1 MAQPTEPSML
11 DPEIRDVVK
20 TLVNQ
25 QLAVL
30 SAGSRL
36 ASLRKEVGELK
47 KERDGTIAELAR
59 LQIKFTNMQLP
70 FGLTTDE
77 KGYVV
82 AADAPDDEEEEE

>member
-1 MAQPTEPSML
+1 MAQLTETTIIEPKMH
-11 DPEIRDVVK
+11 DVVK
-20 TLVNQ
+20 TLVRQ

-59 LQIKFTNMQLP
+59 LEVDLTHMELP
-70 FGLTTDE
+70 FGLTRDE
-77 KGYVV
+77 RGYVV
-82 AADAPDDEEEEE
+82 AIEEEAGEDE